1 MSENKVIENK
11 DLIISYLDAVNNRTI
26 EIKRELDKLKYLF
39 ELKKSK
45 TIATTIKSMTD
56 DDKKAYIT
64 KQKMY
69 LSKLNDSTIKAPKE
83 ETLKYYNIY
92 KDGEQYKIRDST

>member
-1 MSENKVIENK
+1 MSENKIVENK
-11 DLIISYLDAVNNRTI
+11 DLITSYLDAINNRTI
-26 EIKRELDKLKYLF
+26 EIKREMDKLKYL
-39 ELKKSK
+39 LDLRKSK
-45 TIATTIKSMTD
+45 TIATNIKSMTE

-69 LSKLNDSTIKAPKE
+69 LGKLNDATIKAPKE

-92 KDGEQYKIRDST
+92 KDGEEYKINML

>member
-1 MSENKVIENK
+1 MSENKIVENK
-11 DLIISYLDAVNNRTI
+11 DFIYYHLEAINSRTI
-26 EIKRELDKLKYLF
+26 EIKKELDKMKYVLD
-39 ELKKSK
+39 LRKSK
-45 TIATTIKSMTD
+45 AVSANIKSMTD

-69 LSKLNDSTIKAPKE
+69 LGKLNDATIKAPKE

-92 KDGEQYKIRDST
+92 KDENEYKIKD

>member
-1 MSENKVIENK
+1 MSENK
-11 DLIISYLDAVNNRTI
+11 DLITSYLDAINNRTI
-26 EIKRELDKLKYLF
+26 EIKREVDKLKYLF

-45 TIATTIKSMTD
+45 SITSTIKSMSE

-69 LSKLNDSTIKAPKE
+69 LSKIADGTIKMPKD
-83 ETLKYYNIY
+83 ETLKYYNII
-92 KDGEQYKIRDST
+92 KDENQYKIKE